1 MEIPDELLCVFSAQ
15 VEERDGTYH
24 LTLPKRELDNGVV
37 DADGTY
43 RVAVLGSDSTATKTT
58 TATTTADSSNHTE
71 SKSKSQSQSKSQSKQ
86 IDDYQTSSPPVEVG
100 DRRTVEI
107 EGIGEQGDGIA
118 RVERGYV
125 IIVPDT
131 EKRDRVT
138 IEITKVS
145 ENVAFSEV
153 VKREQYYE

>member
-15 VEERDGTYH
+15 VEERDGAYR
-24 LTLPKRELDNGVV
+24 LTVPEREVDNGAV

-43 RVAVLGSDSTATKTT
+43 RIALLGSDSSTA
-58 TATTTADSSNHTE
+58 SSE
-71 SKSKSQSQSKSQSKQ
+71 SDQSEAYRQPP
-86 IDDYQTSSPPVEVG
+86 PPVEVG
-100 DRRTVEI
+100 DRRSVEI

-125 IIVPDT
+125 IIVPDA
-131 EKRDRVT
+131 EKHEKVT
-138 IEITKVS
+138 IEITKVN

-153 VKREQYYE
+153 VEREPYYE

>member
-1 MEIPDELLCVFSAQ
+1 MEIPDQLLCVFSAQ
-15 VEERDGTYH
+15 VEERDGEYH
-24 LTLPKRELDNGVV
+24 LTLPEREIENGVL
-37 DADGTY
+37 DSDGAY
-43 RVAVLGSDSTATKTT
+43 RVALLGSDSTATTQTT
-58 TATTTADSSNHTE
+58 SSPEPEPKSEPKSEPSPEPTDSHR
-71 SKSKSQSQSKSQSKQ
+71 QP
-86 IDDYQTSSPPVEVG
+86 SPPVEVG
-100 DRRTVEI
+100 DRRSVEI

-153 VKREQYYE
+153 VEREPYYD

>member
-15 VEERDGTYH
+15 IEERNGAYH
-24 LTLPKRELDNGVV
+24 LTLPERELDNGVL
-37 DADGTY
+37 DDDETY
-43 RVAVLGSDSTATKTT
+43 RVALLGSGSEPTKTP
-58 TATTTADSSNHTE
+58 TATTNPQESTPEPTE
-71 SKSKSQSQSKSQSKQ
+71 SQQH
-86 IDDYQTSSPPVEVG
+86 TSPPVEVG

-107 EGIGEQGDGIA
+107 EGIGEKGDGIA

-153 VKREQYYE
+153 VERKQYYE